1 MMEATVATQ
10 FETLTSAAQ
19 ECDVIVAAT
28 ALQVAARSVAEKL
41 GIPYVF
47 AAYAPVVLPSPH
59 HAPPPLPTLPGQAPP
74 TTNDNSELWAQNA
87 ERRKVLARKYM
98 CYGFVNI

>member
-1 MMEATVATQ
+1 M
-10 FETLTSAAQ
+10 
-19 ECDVIVAAT
+19 IVAAT

-41 GIPYVF
+41 GLGIPYVF
-47 AAYAPVVLPSPH
+47 AAYAPVVPPSPH
-59 HAPPPLPTLPGQAPP
+59 HAPPPLPPLPGQAPP